1 MQRFPQKGGFRQ
13 PSPVSWRW
21 ISLLTVA
28 AFLLRFIHLNSD
40 LWLDEIGTLVS
51 YVRLPLS
58 QIVRTYG
65 SMNQHL
71 LYSLMARVSV
81 QAFGESAW
89 ALRLPAALLGVAAVP
104 ALYYLARLL
113 TSEREALLA
122 SAMLAFS
129 YHHIWFSQDARGYSA
144 MVFFTLLGTAFLIR
158 GLQGDS
164 WTCWA
169 VYLLAM
175 TLGVVSLQNTA
186 FVVLGQWICCLF
198 LVNFKRTIRMHISV
212 AAIAALSLLCHSLML
227 TEMIQFILHAERTG
241 LGFTK
246 LSDLLPVISQ
256 GVTAGVGIVGLAA
269 AGILGFAGWFSY
281 WRQTR
286 LMAGI
291 LVLPIALNFALLII
305 LGIGVY
311 PRSFLYELPFACLIA
326 VRGAFYLCRGPQ
338 GERMASIAVVCLI
351 VVASVP
357 LIRYY
362 SLPKQD
368 FSGALT
374 YVRAHLE
381 NSDVVMG
388 ADLAG
393 TCYQRYYFP
402 GIVIVT
408 ASEQIR
414 EVQNTGRKAWVLYS
428 FPREFQLRAPELFR
442 YLRTA
447 LEPVAIFKGTL
458 GGGDV
463 YVARTR

>member
-1 MQRFPQKGGFRQ
+1 MSQFPQKSGFRQ
-13 PSPVSWRW
+13 PGPISWRW
-21 ISLLTVA
+21 ISLLIVA
-28 AFLLRFIHLNSD
+28 ASLLRFIHLSSD
-40 LWLDEIGTLVS
+40 LWLDEIGTLVT
-51 YVRLPLS
+51 YARLPLT

-71 LYSLMARVSV
+71 LYSLMARVSIQV
-81 QAFGESAW
+81 LGESAW
-89 ALRLPAALLGVAAVP
+89 ALRLPAALLGIAAVP
-104 ALYYLARLL
+104 ALYYLARFL

-169 VYLLAM
+169 VYILAM

-227 TEMIQFILHAERTG
+227 TEMIQFMLHAERTG

-326 VRGAFYLCRGPQ
+326 VRGASYLCRGPQ

-368 FSGALT
+368 FSGALA

-414 EVQNTGRKAWVLYS
+414 EVQNTGRRAWVLYS

>member
-1 MQRFPQKGGFRQ
+1 MSQFLQKSGFRQ
-13 PSPVSWRW
+13 PGPISWRW
-21 ISLLTVA
+21 ISLLIVA
-28 AFLLRFIHLNSD
+28 ASLLRFIHLSSD
-40 LWLDEIGTLVS
+40 LWLDEIGTLVT
-51 YVRLPLS
+51 YARLPLT

-71 LYSLMARVSV
+71 LYSLMARVSI
-81 QAFGESAW
+81 QALGESAW
-89 ALRLPAALLGVAAVP
+89 ALRLPAALLGIAAVP

-158 GLQGDS
+158 GLQEDS
-164 WTCWA
+164 WACWV
-169 VYLLAM
+169 VYILAM

-186 FVVLGQWICCLF
+186 FVVLGQWICCFF
-198 LVNFKRTIRMHISV
+198 LVSSQRAIRVHISV

-227 TEMIQFILHAERTG
+227 GEMIQFMLHAERTG
-241 LGFTK
+241 LGFTQ
-246 LSDLLPVISQ
+246 LSELLPVITQ

-269 AGILGFAGWFSY
+269 VGVLGFAGWFSY

-291 LVLPIALNFALLII
+291 LVLPIALNLALLII

-326 VRGAFYLCRGPQ
+326 VRGASYLSRGPRA
-338 GERMASIAVVCLI
+338 ERMASIAVLCLI

-357 LIRYY
+357 LVRYY

-368 FSGALT
+368 FSGALAF
-374 YVRAHLE
+374 VRSHSE
-381 NSDVVMG
+381 KSDVVMG

-393 TCYQRYYFP
+393 TCYRRYYFP

-408 ASEQIR
+408 MPEQLR
-414 EVQNTGRKAWVLYS
+414 EVQESGRKAWVLYS